1 MHCHQTNFSR
11 SWFAGWSFIKKYF
24 DPAAGDSSMY
34 LQKVD
39 KLIFIIN
46 ILKANS
52 WYERD
57 QIMTINEV
65 LHVQPRPR

>member
-1 MHCHQTNFSR
+1 
-11 SWFAGWSFIKKYF
+11 
-24 DPAAGDSSMY
+24 
-34 LQKVD
+34 
-39 KLIFIIN
+39 LIFIIN
-46 ILKANS
+46 ILKAHS